1 MAKTIIEALLITL
14 GLDDTAHKKGTES
27 VTQDQAKI
35 RREAQQTAKQLKQ
48 NGQEAS
54 EFFDGMI
61 EKAVGFFAVIA
72 GVWVKRRELHPLF
85 GSQAG
90 FFLEF
95 TACRLQRIL
104 PGINAAGR

>member
-72 GVWVKRRELHPLF
+72 GGRELLEL
-85 GSQAG
+85 GKG
-90 FFLEF
+90 FLE
-95 TACRLQRIL
+95 TER
-104 PGINAAGR
+104 AGSELA